1 MKKIIPHV
9 LTSLITILVVFS
21 GLFIYD
27 VINKKEEQVYSE
39 KSNSYVSIS
48 ESDSIKT
55 SVEKIYDS
63 VVLIETY
70 NGQTAVASGTGFV
83 YKKDDKKGYI
93 LTNYHVLENSNRVQ
107 VTFTNGKK
115 VDATLLGS
123 DVYYDIAVLSVDES
137 AVIDVAEIG
146 SSEAANI
153 GDTVFT
159 VGSPLGS
166 NYMGTVTKGVL
177 SGKNREVTVRLS
189 DNSFYI
195 MEVLQTDA
203 AINPGN
209 SGGPLANINGQVI
222 GITSLKLVQNQVEGM
237 GFTIPIELV
246 MSCVDSLEKGE
257 EIQRP
262 YSGVSTTNI
271 NNVFYLANYDI
282 YIPNDVTFGA
292 VIVNV
297 VNGSPAQKSG
307 LKVGDVILSID
318 DEEVKNSTYLKY
330 ILYKHKIGDKVK
342 VKYYR
347 DNKINEVEMTLS
359 KSSSEL

>member
-9 LTSLITILVVFS
+9 LTSLVTILVVFS

-27 VINKKEEQVYSE
+27 GFNKKDEQVYNE
-39 KSNSYVSIS
+39 KPNSYVSIS
-48 ESDSIKT
+48 ESDSIKS

-70 NGQTAVASGTGFV
+70 NGQTAIGSGTGFV
-83 YKKDDKKGYI
+83 YKKDNKKGYI
-93 LTNYHVLENSNRVQ
+93 LTNYHVIEDSNKVE
-107 VTFTNGKK
+107 VTFTNGEK
-115 VDATLLGS
+115 VNATILGA
-123 DVYYDIAVLSVDES
+123 DMYYDIAVLSVDAS
-137 AVIDVAEIG
+137 SVIEVAQIG
-146 SSEAANI
+146 SSEDANI

-166 NYMGTVTKGVL
+166 NYMGTVTKGIL
-177 SGKNREVTVRLS
+177 SGKDRQVTVTLGN
-189 DNSFYI
+189 NSSYI

-209 SGGPLANINGQVI
+209 SGGPLANINGEVI
-222 GITSLKLVQNQVEGM
+222 GITSLKLVQDQIEGM

-262 YSGVSTTNI
+262 YLGVETTSVDNR
-271 NNVFYLANYDI
+271 FYLARYNI
-282 YIPNDVTFGA
+282 YVPNDATYGA
-292 VIVNV
+292 VIVNI
-297 VNGSPAQKSG
+297 VNGSPAESSG
-307 LKVGDVILSID
+307 LKVGDIILSID
-318 DEEVKNSTYLKY
+318 GEEVEDSTYLKY
-330 ILYKHKIGDKVK
+330 MLYKHKIGDKIK

-347 DNKINEVEMTLS
+347 DNNINEIEITLN
-359 KSSSEL
+359 KASSGL